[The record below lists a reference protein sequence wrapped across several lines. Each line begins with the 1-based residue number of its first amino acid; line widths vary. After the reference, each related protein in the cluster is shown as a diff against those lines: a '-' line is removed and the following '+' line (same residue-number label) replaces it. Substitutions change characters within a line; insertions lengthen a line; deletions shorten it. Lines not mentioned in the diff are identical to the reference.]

1 LLGFF
6 YVLGLFVI
14 EPHSNVVLA
23 DVELAQ
29 TTEQLKSGLSNRK
42 FLGENSGML
51 FVCEN
56 AGKHSFWM
64 KDMNFPVDII
74 WIDSDNKV
82 IDITKDA
89 QPCGLDECEIYRAP
103 SAVKY
108 VLELPAGFS
117 QKHSIET
124 GKSTVLSCN
133 ILAENITSYVLLQ
146 TSKNPIPTEQTICVR
161 NNWQAIQSQKFIKT
175 PILLLLKK

>member
-1 LLGFF
+1 MSVRKLYIVLASVPILLGFF

-42 FLGENSGML
+42 FLGENHGML
-51 FVCEN
+51 FVFEN

-124 GKSTVLSCN
+124 GK
-133 ILAENITSYVLLQ
+133 A
-146 TSKNPIPTEQTICVR
+146 
-161 NNWQAIQSQKFIKT
+161 KT
-175 PILLLLKK
+175 PFPQNKRFACEITGRPSRVKNLSKPRSFCY